1 MDMSDEQTQKIA
13 ANEKVAVTEDT
24 EGHGTQTGSG
34 DKSASEKV
42 ATASERF
49 AQEKVAFAQ
58 EKASDDD
65 TEGHS
70 VLPPKPDSV
79 ATASERFAQEK
90 VATASERFA
99 QEKFAQEKF
108 AQEK

>member
-24 EGHGTQTGSG
+24 EGHGIQTGSG

-49 AQEKVAFAQ
+49 AQDNVAFAQ
-58 EKASDDD
+58 DKVAVTDDDD

-70 VLPPKPDSV
+70 
-79 ATASERFAQEK
+79 ACERFAGERVACEK
-90 VATASERFA
+90 FAGERFA
-99 QEKFAQEKF
+99 EEK
-108 AQEK
+108 